1 MIYNKKDSNKIKYQ
15 DEIQEYKLNIK
26 FDPILYY
33 SLKKNKYDEYY
44 SILKYK
50 FDQLSSLD
58 RQKIIDKY
66 IPIYNQF
73 RIDNNMIYNNETKE
87 LFLYRLIKFYLDKM
101 TKFEIYKLYLYIEEK
116 RHDIDKSKKDM
127 TKYHSINI
135 IK

>member
-1 MIYNKKDSNKIKYQ
+1 MIYIKNNSNKIKYQ
-15 DEIQEYKLNIK
+15 NEIQEYKLNIK
-26 FDPILYY
+26 FDPILYS
-33 SLKKNKYDEYY
+33 SLKKNKYNEYY

-50 FDQLSSLD
+50 FEELSSLD

-73 RIDNNMIYNNETKE
+73 RIDNKMIYHNESKE
-87 LFLYRLIKFYLDKM
+87 LFLYRLIEFYLDKL

-116 RHDIDKSKKDM
+116 RHNIDKSKKDM
-127 TKYHSINI
+127 SKYHSINI